1 MTAPGFK
8 NACGGGTNIYEK
20 RGAGRTLQVQNK
32 PEAWEMKTRIDYRD
46 QFRGE
51 PLKAMLALEKYVH
64 ERGLAPLEWTEAE
77 RWFRMRMFLRAS
89 AKAL

>member
-1 MTAPGFK
+1 
-8 NACGGGTNIYEK
+8 
-20 RGAGRTLQVQNK
+20 
-32 PEAWEMKTRIDYRD
+32 MKTRIDYRD

-77 RWFRMRMFLRAS
+77 RWFRIRMFRTRPTSKCEGTLAR
-89 AKAL
+89 KRYWI